1 MNHIILMMLLVSSLL
16 AGCTTGKI
24 VVKQIVVKQSE
35 NDKKPKSKEM
45 FEGIPFRMAESWKE
59 YFMYTTFVKNGQIS
73 GDCQPQ
79 FRVRVLNNVPSS
91 ELYTIAYETEKA
103 TQWFTK
109 QKFAVALH
117 ANGTLASVSV
127 ESTPPSPKELAE
139 VAQIVA
145 GLPMF
150 VPPSAEETSDP
161 EEQKILD
168 KIALRPPCTGTPQYI
183 KHCPIRDEVCEEEAK
198 KEMRS
203 RNKEAAIKAAILQG
217 MEAEGH
223 AVESGSDND

>member
-24 VVKQIVVKQSE
+24 VVKQKG
-35 NDKKPKSKEM
+35 DDTPLG
-45 FEGIPFRMAESWKE
+45 GIPFRIAESWKE

-73 GDCQPQ
+73 DDCQPQ

-103 TQWFTK
+103 NWFAK

-150 VPPSAEETSDP
+150 VSTQEKETQ
-161 EEQKILD
+161 EKNREQAPIL
-168 KIALRPPCTGTPQYI
+168 PPCTGTPQYI
-183 KHCPIRDEVCEEEAK
+183 KHCPIRDEVCEEKAK
-198 KEMRS
+198 EEMQS
-203 RNKEAAIKAAILQG
+203 HNEAARKAAALQGKAAILQG
-217 MEAEGH
+217 LVDRGLAG
-223 AVESGSDND
+223 STGSDDN